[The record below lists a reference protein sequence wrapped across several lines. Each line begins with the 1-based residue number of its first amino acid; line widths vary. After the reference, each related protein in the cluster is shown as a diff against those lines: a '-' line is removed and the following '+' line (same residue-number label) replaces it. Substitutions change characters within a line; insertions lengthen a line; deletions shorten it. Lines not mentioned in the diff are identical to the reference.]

1 LDSLAATDKI
11 IAAGAVVT
19 RRGTKGTEYLLVHRG
34 YREDWTFPKGKV
46 DPGEHVLTAAVRE
59 VREETGFAIQLGVPL
74 PTQTY
79 KVEGKL
85 KDSHYW
91 FGNLLAGEFV
101 ANDEVDEIAW
111 LTFEQA
117 TKRLTYEHDQDVLAA
132 AAVAKQTSPLM
143 ILRHTQSVKRSEWLL
158 SADGLSEIDA
168 SRPLTAV
175 GRMQANALVGA
186 LAAFGISEIHSS
198 DSRRC
203 RYTVGPFATARSL
216 AVTLE
221 KTVSEERHQEHPEK
235 VRARVTHLA
244 AQSNPLVL
252 CTHRPVMP
260 TVMESL
266 AKSFKLE
273 NEVKKA
279 FDPALTPGSMVV
291 YHRDLADLSKVAS
304 VERHLH

>member
-1 LDSLAATDKI
+1 MAATDKI

-19 RRGTKGTEYLLVHRG
+19 RQGSKGTEYLLIHRG

-59 VREETGFAIQLGVPL
+59 VREETGFAIQLGIPL

-91 FGNLLAGEFV
+91 LGNLLAGEFL

-117 TKRLTYEHDQDVLAA
+117 KKKLTYEHDHDVLTAA
-132 AAVAKQTSPLM
+132 SAAKQTTPLM
-143 ILRHTQSVKRSEWLL
+143 ILRHTQSVKRAEWLL
-158 SADGLSEIDA
+158 SSDDLSEIDA

-175 GRMQANALVGA
+175 GRMQANSLIGA
-186 LAAFGISEIHSS
+186 LAAYGINEIHSS

-203 RYTVGPFATARSL
+203 RDTVGPYATARSL
-216 AVTLE
+216 VVTLE
-221 KTVSEERHQEHPEK
+221 TTVSEERHQEHPEK
-235 VRARVTHLA
+235 VRARVTELA
-244 AQSNPLVL
+244 NQSNPLVL

-260 TVMESL
+260 TVMDSL
-266 AKSFKLE
+266 AESFELE
-273 NEVKKA
+273 TEVKKA

-291 YHRDLADLSKVAS
+291 YHRDVTDLSKVIS

>member
-11 IAAGAVVT
+11 VAAGAVVT
-19 RRGTKGTEYLLVHRG
+19 RIGSNGTEYLLVHRG
-34 YREDWTFPKGKV
+34 YRQDWTFPKGKV

-59 VREETGFAIQLGVPL
+59 VREETGFAIELGIPL

-85 KDSHYW
+85 KDSRYW
-91 FGNLLAGEFV
+91 IGNLLAGEFV

-111 LTFEQA
+111 LTFDEA
-117 TKRLTYEHDQDVLAA
+117 AKRLTYEHDLDVLTAA
-132 AAVAKQTSPLM
+132 SNAKKTSPLV
-143 ILRHTQSVKRSEWLL
+143 ILRHTQSVKRAEWLL
-158 SADGLSEIDA
+158 GAEGLSEVDA

-175 GRMQANALVGA
+175 GRMQAISLVGA

-203 RYTVGPFATARSL
+203 RDTVGPFATARSL

-221 KTVSEERHQEHPEK
+221 KAVSEERHQEDPKK
-235 VRARVTHLA
+235 VAALVAELA
-244 AQSNPLVL
+244 AHSNPLVL
-252 CTHRPVMP
+252 CTHRPVLP
-260 TVMESL
+260 TVMEVL
-266 AKSFKLE
+266 VNSFELE
-273 NEVKKA
+273 SEIKKA

-291 YHRDLADLSKVAS
+291 YHRDATDLTKVIA

>member
-1 LDSLAATDKI
+1 MAATDKI

-19 RRGTKGTEYLLVHRG
+19 RPGSKGTEYLLIHRG

-59 VREETGFAIQLGVPL
+59 VREETGLAIQLGIPL

-91 FGNLLAGEFV
+91 LGNLLAGEFL

-117 TKRLTYEHDQDVLAA
+117 KKRLTYEHDHDVLTAA
-132 AAVAKQTSPLM
+132 SAAKQTTPLM

-158 SADGLSEIDA
+158 SSDGLSEIDA

-175 GRMQANALVGA
+175 GRMQANSLIGA
-186 LAAFGISEIHSS
+186 LAAYGINEIHSS

-203 RYTVGPFATARSL
+203 RDTVGPYATARSL

-221 KTVSEERHQEHPEK
+221 TTVSEERHQEHPEK
-235 VRARVTHLA
+235 VRARVMELA
-244 AQSNPLVL
+244 KQLNPLVL

-260 TVMESL
+260 TVMDSL
-266 AKSFKLE
+266 AESFELE
-273 NEVKKA
+273 TEVKKA

-291 YHRDLADLSKVAS
+291 YHRDVSDLSKVIS

>member
-1 LDSLAATDKI
+1 MAATDKI

-19 RRGTKGTEYLLVHRG
+19 RQGSKGTEYLLIHRG

-59 VREETGFAIQLGVPL
+59 VREETGFAIQLGIPL

-91 FGNLLAGEFV
+91 LGNLLAGEFL

-111 LTFEQA
+111 LAFEQA
-117 TKRLTYEHDQDVLAA
+117 KNKLTYEHDHDVLTAA
-132 AAVAKQTSPLM
+132 SAAKQTTPLM
-143 ILRHTQSVKRSEWLL
+143 ILRHTQSVKRAEWLL
-158 SADGLSEIDA
+158 SSDNLSEIDA

-175 GRMQANALVGA
+175 GRMQANSLIGA
-186 LAAFGISEIHSS
+186 LAAYGINEIHSS

-203 RYTVGPFATARSL
+203 RDTVGPYATARSL

-221 KTVSEERHQEHPEK
+221 TTVSEERHQEHPEK
-235 VRARVTHLA
+235 VRARVTELA
-244 AQSNPLVL
+244 NQSNPLVL

-260 TVMESL
+260 TVMDSL
-266 AKSFKLE
+266 AESFELE
-273 NEVKKA
+273 TEVKKA

-291 YHRDLADLSKVAS
+291 YHRDVTDLSKVIS

>member
-1 LDSLAATDKI
+1 MAATDKI

-19 RRGTKGTEYLLVHRG
+19 RPGSKGTEYLLIHRG

-59 VREETGFAIQLGVPL
+59 VREETGFAIQLGIPL

-91 FGNLLAGEFV
+91 LGNLLAGEFL

-117 TKRLTYEHDQDVLAA
+117 KKKLTYEHDHDVLTAA
-132 AAVAKQTSPLM
+132 ATATAKQTTPLM
-143 ILRHTQSVKRSEWLL
+143 ILRHTQSVKRAEWLL
-158 SADGLSEIDA
+158 SSDDLSEIDA

-175 GRMQANALVGA
+175 GRMQANSLIGA
-186 LAAFGISEIHSS
+186 LAAYGINEIHSS

-203 RYTVGPFATARSL
+203 RDTVGPYATARSL

-221 KTVSEERHQEHPEK
+221 TTVSEERHQEHPEK
-235 VRARVTHLA
+235 VRARVTELA
-244 AQSNPLVL
+244 KQSNPLVL

-260 TVMESL
+260 TVMDSL
-266 AKSFKLE
+266 AESFELE
-273 NEVKKA
+273 TEVKKA

-291 YHRDLADLSKVAS
+291 YHRDVTDLSKVIS